1 MTHEACHAASRFVSQ
16 RCGEHQGTGDHRG
29 EGDEPKPITSL
40 RGGGGRGS
48 ATRAP
53 ASEAFLASSSV
64 SCAPS
69 SVVGSSPTAF
79 FDSIAMRA
87 G

>member
-1 MTHEACHAASRFVSQ
+1 
-16 RCGEHQGTGDHRG
+16 
-29 EGDEPKPITSL
+29 
-40 RGGGGRGS
+40 
-48 ATRAP
+48 
-53 ASEAFLASSSV
+53 V